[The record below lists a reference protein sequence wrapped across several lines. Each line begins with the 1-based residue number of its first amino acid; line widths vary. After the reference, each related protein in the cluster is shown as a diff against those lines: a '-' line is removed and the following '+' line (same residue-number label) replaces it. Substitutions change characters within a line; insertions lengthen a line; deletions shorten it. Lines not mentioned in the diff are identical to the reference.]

1 MDKRLKPCPFCGSKN
16 VKVWGVEGF
25 WVECEECN
33 CKGPYPLSMLHD
45 DVDSAI
51 AAWNRRA
58 E

>member
-1 MDKRLKPCPFCGSKN
+1 MDKQLKPCPFCGSKN
-16 VKVWGVEGF
+16 VKVHGYDKF

-33 CKGPYPLSMLHD
+33 CEGPSPSTGVFYD
-45 DVDSAI
+45 EESAI